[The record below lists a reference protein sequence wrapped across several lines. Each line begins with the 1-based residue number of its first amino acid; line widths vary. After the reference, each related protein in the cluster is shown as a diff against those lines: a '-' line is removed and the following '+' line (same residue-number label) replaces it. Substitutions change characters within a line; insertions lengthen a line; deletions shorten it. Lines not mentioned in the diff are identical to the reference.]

1 MSIIVEYINVSSNN
15 VICQIQFNKKYLED
29 GGGIGRGHHFLPH
42 KFIERT
48 FECRAN
54 STKQLL
60 NADRGHQAPRKAA
73 HCL

>member
-48 FECRAN
+48 FE
-54 STKQLL
+54 
-60 NADRGHQAPRKAA
+60 H
-73 HCL
+73 